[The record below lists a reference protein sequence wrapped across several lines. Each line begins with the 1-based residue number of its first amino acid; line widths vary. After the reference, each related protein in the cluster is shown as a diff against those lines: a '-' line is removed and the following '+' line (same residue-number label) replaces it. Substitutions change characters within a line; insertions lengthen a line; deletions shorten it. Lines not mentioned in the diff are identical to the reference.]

1 LLDARGLGLDSDD
14 ACSETDEDRRP
25 VADIRPHV
33 EAEAPGTQESS
44 VETTSRAVTN
54 RLLVGV
60 SYLQDRSDLRVNV
73 SAAGVS
79 SNASAGAR
87 ILVFLTFEQRCPRGP
102 STWPGG
108 LVGASRQMNDP
119 FSEFHADHYVR
130 HNQRRLEH
138 LATLG
143 LPLAGRTVLEV
154 GAGIGDLTGFF
165 LDRGCAVL
173 STEGR
178 PENYE
183 LLRTRFDWMET
194 RLLDLDDSDEGFDP
208 RTEIV
213 FCYGVLYH
221 LRRPA
226 EALSFLAR
234 ACTSLM
240 LLETCVAFGEDERL
254 EIVEESKEDA
264 SQATCCS
271 AGMSAPSRRLAE
283 TPAWTR
289 CQDGPM
295 PDAPV
300 VSGLVRS
307 EATAYDGSRR
317 ATSDHRVDD

>member
-1 LLDARGLGLDSDD
+1 
-14 ACSETDEDRRP
+14 
-25 VADIRPHV
+25 
-33 EAEAPGTQESS
+33 
-44 VETTSRAVTN
+44 
-54 RLLVGV
+54 
-60 SYLQDRSDLRVNV
+60 
-73 SAAGVS
+73 
-79 SNASAGAR
+79 
-87 ILVFLTFEQRCPRGP
+87 
-102 STWPGG
+102 
-108 LVGASRQMNDP
+108 MNDP
-119 FSEFHADHYVR
+119 FSQFHADHYLR

-165 LDRGCAVL
+165 LDRGCPVL

-194 RLLDLDDSDEGFDP
+194 RLLDLDHPDEDFDP

-240 LLETCVAFGEDERL
+240 LLETCVAFGADERL
-254 EIVEESKEDA
+254 EIVDEPKEDA
-264 SQATCCS
+264 SQALSGRGCRPTRLWVF
-271 AGMSAPSRRLAE
+271 RRLCE
-283 TPAWTR
+283 LFPYVYVPVTQPWHPEFPIDWTR
-289 CQDGPM
+289 PPAEGE
-295 PDAPV
+295 
-300 VSGLVRS
+300 L
-307 EATAYDGSRR
+307 RR
-317 ATSDHRVDD
+317 AIFVASRGPLDNPMLSDVLLRRHERT